1 MATEKQRADL
11 EKRIREYRKKNLK
24 KSDYNESAT
33 RIYVN
38 EFLQDVLGYTFDEE
52 IKTEYAIKGEYA
64 DYVIQLKRKKNF
76 VVEVKAMSIDLSE
89 KHLRQAQ
96 NYAANE
102 GIDWILL
109 FNGQQIQLYRLLFTK
124 PIRNQLVLDLDLG
137 DITQMRVASEQLLP
151 LTKHAVEK
159 GELEEF
165 WKRVDALKPVSLLKT
180 IYTQDVIRAI
190 RLKVKKQSGISFTQD
205 EVLTAIHDLI
215 HGGCM
220 EAVKPKT
227 LK

>member
-1 MATEKQRADL
+1 MATENQRAQL

-109 FNGQQIQLYRLLFTK
+109 FNGRQIQLYRLLFTK
-124 PIRNQLVLDLDLG
+124 PIRNQLIVDLDLG
-137 DITQMRVASEQLLP
+137 DISQMRKASEQLLP
-151 LTKHAVEK
+151 LTKHAVER
-159 GELEEF
+159 GELEDY
-165 WKRVDALKPVSLLKT
+165 WRRVDALTPTSLLKT
-180 IYTQDVIRAI
+180 IYTEDVIRAI
-190 RLKVKKQSGISFTQD
+190 RLKVKKQSGISFSQ
-205 EVLTAIHDLI
+205 EEILEAVHQLI
-215 HGGCM
+215 LVGCM
-220 EAVKPKT
+220 EAIKPKH